1 MNKTYVFAKGE
12 IISDTDN
19 LEAIGYHLSGDNECG
34 ISKVKVGNENINA
47 SGVMTVKYS
56 DDKLLYQVFLDGDI
70 AEDIPLDNVIRD
82 VITDKVY
89 DIHCKVDDV
98 HEANKIEVT
107 SLSSSVMLRDNF
119 NYSNGY
125 MGNTPSNYILSI
137 ARKALIMRA
146 YCTASKGDNG
156 FNDIADF
163 MGNLYIVKIAIDSN
177 IDQDIVIGAV
187 SDALLDRVLIDYSGL
202 ATSLKA
208 YIKAIP
214 MLSKH
219 VFKEETEYYFA
230 VSKQIDEEVITDL
243 YEYIR
248 SRVNKDN
255 ICFDV
260 SYATRFEGLQ
270 MCYIS
275 EECHVENCEI
285 SDYEAHTD
293 DDDAQAIFEHNLT
306 MFLNTIN

>member
-1 MNKTYVFAKGE
+1 MNETYVFAKGE

-34 ISKVKVGNENINA
+34 ISIVIVRNENINV

-56 DDKLLYQVFLDGDI
+56 DDKLFYQVFLDGNI
-70 AEDIPLDNVIRD
+70 PEDLPLDGVVRD
-82 VITDKVY
+82 VITDKIY
-89 DIHCKVDDV
+89 DIHYKDKNV
-98 HEANKIEVT
+98 HEVDKIDVT
-107 SLSSSVMLRDNF
+107 SLSSSVMLKDNF
-119 NYSNGY
+119 SYSNGY
-125 MGNTPSNYILSI
+125 IGNIPSNYMLSI
-137 ARKALIMRA
+137 ARKTQIMSA
-146 YCTASKGDNG
+146 YYTLSKGDNA

-163 MGNLYIVKIAIDSN
+163 IENLYIVKIAIDSS

-187 SDALLDRVLIDYSGL
+187 SDVLLDRALIDYSSLDTG
-202 ATSLKA
+202 LKA
-208 YIKAIP
+208 YIKVIP

-230 VSKQIDEEVITDL
+230 ISKKIDENAITIL

-248 SRVNKDN
+248 EHANKDS
-255 ICFDV
+255 ICFDI
-260 SYATRFEGLQ
+260 SYATRFEGLK

-275 EECHVENCEI
+275 EEYHVENCKI
-285 SDYEAHTD
+285 SDYEAHTGE
-293 DDDAQAIFEHNLT
+293 DAQTIFEHNIK